1 MGVVVVD
8 DSDDKLH
15 IRSSFADMLPN
26 FYFIIAKIQ
35 AFVNEKSPTG
45 RNFPKKEKM
54 SGAWEHTP
62 ELVFLF
68 LRMAS
73 EYQRKQIAEYDC
85 GRNSACGAGKPA
97 CQCADKSF
105 FVHRSFDAH
114 SQ

>member
-1 MGVVVVD
+1 
-8 DSDDKLH
+8 
-15 IRSSFADMLPN
+15 MLPN

-68 LRMAS
+68 LYTDTGVYSEQAS
-73 EYQRKQIAEYDC
+73 IRSHQRIYIHFLYL
-85 GRNSACGAGKPA
+85 AGKT
-97 CQCADKSF
+97 Q
-105 FVHRSFDAH
+105 
-114 SQ
+114 